1 MGRAERVTSRSLP
14 RDGGGQFRR
23 AGAFLARLLVGP
35 VIVMILIV
43 LEPDQVVS

>member
-1 MGRAERVTSRSLP
+1 L
-14 RDGGGQFRR
+14 RR
-23 AGAFLARLLVGP
+23 MKPDAIARLLVGP